1 MGFHT
6 QAPRSC
12 GGGGHDLAAPWP
24 HVLNLFFFV
33 LLRAGLTCAG
43 LTCGAIIVIHI
54 LLLLLLV
61 KTGTA
66 EAAAFTA
73 VAPQSNSPRLPEK
86 RVKR

>member
-33 LLRAGLTCAG
+33 LLCGGLTCAR

-54 LLLLLLV
+54 LLLLLV

-66 EAAAFTA
+66 EAAAFTV
-73 VAPQSNSPRLPEK
+73 VAPHRNSSRLPEK
-86 RVKR
+86 

>member
-12 GGGGHDLAAPWP
+12 GGGGDDLAAPWP

-33 LLRAGLTCAG
+33 LLRARLTCGGLTS
-43 LTCGAIIVIHI
+43 GAIIVIHI
-54 LLLLLLV
+54 LLLLLV

-73 VAPQSNSPRLPEK
+73 VAPQSNSSRLPK
-86 RVKR
+86 K